1 MDEAANENRPQ
12 TLVHKPAGRFDAV
25 TIAFHW
31 LTMLLVAGQF
41 IAAWLI
47 DQLSDHAGMLTI
59 HRSLGIVIW
68 VVVAMRLIWRKNW
81 AQLPPFPTFMP
92 SWQRHA
98 ATANEY
104 ALYMLLLLQPLTGLG
119 ASLLRG
125 QPVQLGFWQVPAL
138 LAPRQPLAHTMHGVH
153 QWGALALFAL
163 IGLHAAAG
171 LFHALIRKD
180 GVFQRM
186 SP

>member
-1 MDEAANENRPQ
+1 VDAAANENRPQ
-12 TLVHKPAGRFDAV
+12 TSAGKPAGRFDTV

-31 LTMLLVAGQF
+31 LNMLLVAGQF
-41 IAAWLI
+41 LAAWLI
-47 DQLSDHAGMLTI
+47 DRLPDHAGMLTI

-68 VVVAMRLIWRKNW
+68 AVVTFRLIWRKNW
-81 AQLPPFPTFMP
+81 AQLPPFPTSMP

-104 ALYMLLLLQPLTGLG
+104 ALYSLLLLQPLTGLG
-119 ASLLRG
+119 MSLLRG
-125 QPVQLGFWQVPAL
+125 QPLQLGLWQVPAL
-138 LAPRQPLAHTMHGVH
+138 LAPDKPLAHTIHGVH
-153 QWGALALFAL
+153 QWGALALLAL

-171 LFHALIRKD
+171 LFHGLVRKD

-186 SP
+186 TP